1 MPITALHLSLAPAYR
16 VVLDH
21 PRDPATTA
29 ALSLGQSA
37 AMIAVM
43 LVIAA
48 AIIACEFG
56 TCSPRRAMQRARM
69 RLHGAPIAVG
79 EPSGVCR

>member
-1 MPITALHLSLAPAYR
+1 M
-16 VVLDH
+16 V
-21 PRDPATTA
+21 
-29 ALSLGQSA
+29 
-37 AMIAVM
+37 AVM

-69 RLHGAPIAVG
+69 CLHGPPIAGVNRLGVG
-79 EPSGVCR
+79 RGAS